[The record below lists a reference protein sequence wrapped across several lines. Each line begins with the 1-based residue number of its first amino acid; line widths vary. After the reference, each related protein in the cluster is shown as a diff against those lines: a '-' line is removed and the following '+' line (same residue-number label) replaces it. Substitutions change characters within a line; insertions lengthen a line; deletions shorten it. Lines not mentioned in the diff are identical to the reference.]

1 MAVKPRTDRPVAIIG
16 GGVLGRRIGCVFVAA
31 GYNVHVR
38 DPSTAALQGVVDYID
53 AHKQEYSLMPRIS
66 KDKGS
71 SRDADETHND
81 NQIVDAGLCDTGVST
96 VDFESYTQA
105 PFGNYKTFTEIG
117 PAVSNAWLVIEAI
130 PEKLDLKI
138 ETFRELDER
147 CPADCIIGSNS
158 SSFKSSLMSSKVS
171 SERKKRFL
179 NIHFTMPP
187 MIRTVEMMTCGETD
201 PQIFSYLE
209 DVMGE
214 CGLLPVTARRESTGF
229 IFNRLWAA
237 VKREIMNILSEGVSD
252 PSEIDLLWEHMFK
265 NGPLPCQLMDQVGL
279 DTVAYIEDNYVQ
291 ERGLDPA
298 KTVNWLREHYIKQ
311 GRLGKKSEKGGLYPP
326 TVKSATAQAQPAN
339 PPTAAKDIYLLDVG
353 LGGNARDVS
362 QVHTNGKIL
371 RLNLATQKLTP
382 VVVGQNL
389 PDGID
394 VSLECQRIFWTNM
407 GRSTAAC
414 DGSVWTANMDGS
426 QVRCV
431 IPKGK
436 VHTPKQISVRDA
448 RKQLYICDREGTSIH
463 RVCYDGSNHEIVMQ
477 RRATA
482 DMKLGEQMRLWCV
495 GIALDEEHGHIY
507 WTQRGPSKGGR
518 GRIFRAGLDIPPGE
532 TAETRSDIECLF
544 DGLPEPIDIEID
556 SDTQTLYWTDR
567 GEHPMG
573 CALYR
578 AYVGGEQV
586 DMHKVILARH
596 FHEPIGL
603 KLDRANNIMY
613 VADLG
618 GSLYSVG
625 LDDGMKVELVRNDG
639 CYTGITLV

>member
-158 SSFKSSLMSSKVS
+158 SSFKSSLMASKVS

-214 CGLLPVTARRESTGF
+214 CGLLPVTARRESTGCV
-229 IFNRLWAA
+229 IT
-237 VKREIMNILSEGVSD
+237 S
-252 PSEIDLLWEHMFK
+252 PSF
-265 NGPLPCQLMDQVGL
+265 PLYF
-279 DTVAYIEDNYVQ
+279 T
-291 ERGLDPA
+291 
-298 KTVNWLREHYIKQ
+298 
-311 GRLGKKSEKGGLYPP
+311 
-326 TVKSATAQAQPAN
+326 
-339 PPTAAKDIYLLDVG
+339 
-353 LGGNARDVS
+353 
-362 QVHTNGKIL
+362 
-371 RLNLATQKLTP
+371 LAT
-382 VVVGQNL
+382 
-389 PDGID
+389 
-394 VSLECQRIFWTNM
+394 RTN
-407 GRSTAAC
+407 
-414 DGSVWTANMDGS
+414 
-426 QVRCV
+426 
-431 IPKGK
+431 P
-436 VHTPKQISVRDA
+436 
-448 RKQLYICDREGTSIH
+448 
-463 RVCYDGSNHEIVMQ
+463 
-477 RRATA
+477 
-482 DMKLGEQMRLWCV
+482 
-495 GIALDEEHGHIY
+495 
-507 WTQRGPSKGGR
+507 
-518 GRIFRAGLDIPPGE
+518 
-532 TAETRSDIECLF
+532 
-544 DGLPEPIDIEID
+544 
-556 SDTQTLYWTDR
+556 
-567 GEHPMG
+567 
-573 CALYR
+573 
-578 AYVGGEQV
+578 
-586 DMHKVILARH
+586 
-596 FHEPIGL
+596 
-603 KLDRANNIMY
+603 
-613 VADLG
+613 
-618 GSLYSVG
+618 
-625 LDDGMKVELVRNDG
+625 
-639 CYTGITLV
+639 